1 MLIIMTVTATPMTI
15 EQVHEATGFLLNP
28 DVSAEAKADFLAA
41 LNARGET
48 PEEIAAFVTE
58 FLTHAVPVPV
68 DRAALQGPM
77 LDVVGTGGD
86 KLHLFNIS
94 TTAIFILAAGGVT
107 VVKHGNRGITSKSG
121 GADVLEA
128 LGVRIDLPPER
139 TARALEELGVG
150 FLFAPLYHPAFKA
163 VVEARKLVA
172 ARGQRSLFN
181 IVGPLLNPARP
192 EHQLIG
198 VFTRT
203 LTQTFGRILQTLGR
217 KSCWVVHGEADQ
229 DREMDELSTAG
240 PSTIVK
246 VTPDHLETTTL
257 FAEDYGFARAE
268 VNDLIG
274 GDAQTNADMLEGIL
288 AGRLKG
294 PRRDIAVL
302 NAAAGFVIT
311 GKAMDLHAGKKL
323 AEDVI
328 DRGAAHVKLRALADF
343 C

>member
-1 MLIIMTVTATPMTI
+1 MTVTDTPLTA
-15 EQVHEATGFLLNP
+15 EQVHEAAGFLLNP
-28 DVSAEAKADFLAA
+28 DISAEAKADFLAA
-41 LNARGET
+41 LNQRGET
-48 PEEIAAFVTE
+48 PDEIASFVTE
-58 FLTHAVPVPV
+58 FLKHAVPVPV
-68 DRAALQGPM
+68 ERSVLQGPM

-128 LGVRIDLPPER
+128 LGVKIDLPPER

-172 ARGQRSLFN
+172 ARGQRSIFN
-181 IVGPLLNPARP
+181 ILGPLLNPARP

-198 VFTRT
+198 VFDRG
-203 LTQTFGRILQTLGR
+203 LAEPFGRILQSLGR
-217 KSCWVVHGEADQ
+217 NTCWVVHGEADGG
-229 DREMDELSTAG
+229 RGMDELSTAG
-240 PSTIVK
+240 PNTIVK
-246 VTPDHLETTTL
+246 VTPTAMETSHL
-257 FAEDYGFARAE
+257 FGSDVGFDSSE

-294 PRRDIAVL
+294 PRRDIAVF

-311 GKAMDLHAGKKL
+311 GKAADLHAGRKL
-323 AEDVI
+323 AEDII